1 MQLAENNIQHDQAF
15 KQNIKVIEDDLHRTH
30 IDAGL
35 FRVGQLLHQPLKN
48 ILAAYS
54 VYRPDL
60 GYVQGMSYVAASML
74 MHTGDEFLGF
84 KCFASMMNKPLIY
97 NFYSFD
103 MPRINIFFH
112 IFMRLLKEKNAKLGQ
127 IFDEY
132 QIQPSVFLFEWVVVL
147 FSNILHLDAS
157 ARIWDNYFLYGDWYL
172 MKVCLAICSCLSEK
186 LVAGNFEMIIV
197 LFKQVKQYVSQ
208 EEIFKAVDASK
219 LTEQQYEEVRL
230 KVESEPSLV
239 RFI

>member
-1 MQLAENNIQHDQAF
+1 
-15 KQNIKVIEDDLHRTH
+15 
-30 IDAGL
+30 
-35 FRVGQLLHQPLKN
+35 
-48 ILAAYS
+48 
-54 VYRPDL
+54 
-60 GYVQGMSYVAASML
+60 MSYVAASML

-84 KCFASMMNKPLIY
+84 KCFANMMNKPLIY

-127 IFDEY
+127 IFDEF

-172 MKVCLAICSCLSEK
+172 MKVCLAICSCLTEK
-186 LVAGNFEMIIV
+186 LVAGNFEMIII

-208 EEIFKAVDASK
+208 EEIFKAVDATK
-219 LTEQQYEEVRL
+219 LTEQQFEEVRL
-230 KVESEPSLV
+230 KVESEPTLV